1 MAPVMS
7 LCRASTRPGQSLL
20 SSRGSRSSQPRSV
33 AAHATPDERCNAA
46 IATLS
51 AASLLVGAAAPAL
64 AADMTVAPS
73 PAAVVAGQPSSSKM
87 SPGVAAPSVLF
98 DAADLNADVRDTAS
112 GYRDPAIATPQDK
125 VADKLPSTSDLPDL
139 SDPNKLDV
147 GGVTADAGKTF
158 SKGMFGKDSSSALPS
173 NPLAALAD
181 LNADVRD
188 AADSYRD
195 PAIATPQD
203 KVADSLSSGSVST
216 PDLGVSDAGNKLSS
230 AADDAATKA
239 KSLFGSGSSSALPAN
254 PLAAV
259 ADLNADVR
267 DLATDYRDPAGAV
280 QLDAASDALKKA
292 KSQAGGSDVGS
303 DIAGAASD
311 AKDKAKGLL
320 KGKGISALPA
330 NPLAAVADQNAD
342 VRDLAT
348 DYRDPAGAVQLDAAS
363 DALKKAKSQV
373 GGSDVGPDIA
383 GAASD
388 AKDKAKGLLKG
399 KGISALPANPLAAV
413 ADQNADVRN
422 DATDYR
428 DPFISTLQ
436 DAAPDILE
444 AAKSK
449 TSTTNFGDKVGSAAD
464 DAKDKAKGL
473 LKGKGISALP
483 ANPLAA
489 VADQNADVRDAASG
503 YRDPAGAVQLDAAS
517 DALKKAKSQA
527 GGSDVGSDIAGA
539 ASDAKDKAKGLL
551 KGKGISALPANP
563 LAAVADQNAD
573 VRDAASGYRDPAGA
587 VQLDAASDALKKAKS
602 QAGGSDVGSDIAGAA
617 SDAKDKAK
625 SLLKGKGISALP
637 ANPLT
642 AVADLNRDVRGDS
655 EDYRDPAGAVQQDN
669 AAGAVK
675 SALKGSGPS
684 ISTPSLGKANKQVK
698 KAGQKLSKQVGVT
711 NKVQSGKPVYPISGA
726 KLNKP
731 LVQDSVGRSFN

>member
-64 AADMTVAPS
+64 AADLTVAPS
-73 PAAVVAGQPSSSKM
+73 PAAVVVGQPSSSKM

-203 KVADSLSSGSVST
+203 KVADSLSSGSIST
-216 PDLGVSDAGNKLSS
+216 PDLGVSDAGDKLSS

-259 ADLNADVR
+259 ADQNADVRDLASGYRDPAGAVQLDAASDALKKAKSQASGSDVGSDIAGAASDAKDKAKGLLKGKGISALPANPLAAVADQNADVRDDATDYRDPFISTPQDAAPDILEAAKSKTSTTNLGDKVGSAADDAKDKAKGLLKGKGISALPANPLAAVADQNADVRDAASGYRDPAGAVQLDAASDALKKAKSQASGSDVGSDIAGAASDAKDKAKGLLKGKGISALPANPLAAVADQNADVR

-330 NPLAAVADQNAD
+330 NPLAAVAD
-342 VRDLAT
+342 
-348 DYRDPAGAVQLDAAS
+348 
-363 DALKKAKSQV
+363 
-373 GGSDVGPDIA
+373 
-383 GAASD
+383 
-388 AKDKAKGLLKG
+388 
-399 KGISALPANPLAAV
+399 
-413 ADQNADVRN
+413 
-422 DATDYR
+422 
-428 DPFISTLQ
+428 
-436 DAAPDILE
+436 
-444 AAKSK
+444 
-449 TSTTNFGDKVGSAAD
+449 
-464 DAKDKAKGL
+464 
-473 LKGKGISALP
+473 
-483 ANPLAA
+483 
-489 VADQNADVRDAASG
+489 
-503 YRDPAGAVQLDAAS
+503 
-517 DALKKAKSQA
+517 
-527 GGSDVGSDIAGA
+527 
-539 ASDAKDKAKGLL
+539 
-551 KGKGISALPANP
+551 
-563 LAAVADQNAD
+563 
-573 VRDAASGYRDPAGA
+573 
-587 VQLDAASDALKKAKS
+587 
-602 QAGGSDVGSDIAGAA
+602 
-617 SDAKDKAK
+617 
-625 SLLKGKGISALP
+625 
-637 ANPLT
+637 
-642 AVADLNRDVRGDS
+642 LNRDVRGDS
-655 EDYRDPAGAVQQDN
+655 EEYRDPAGAVQQDN